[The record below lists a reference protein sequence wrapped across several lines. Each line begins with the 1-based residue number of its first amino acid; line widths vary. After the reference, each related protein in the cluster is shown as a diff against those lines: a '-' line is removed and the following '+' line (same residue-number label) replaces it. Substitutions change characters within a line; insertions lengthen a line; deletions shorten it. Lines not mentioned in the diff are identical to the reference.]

1 MVFAQ
6 SPSKK
11 KTRPSKGRDSLGD
24 SRGATLIARI
34 KDLSLSKGYNG
45 ANRPTLHRN
54 HPSDRL
60 LGGEFAVPS
69 MPRFHHPRLS
79 TPNGR
84 ATIPLQS
91 IVMLLNVITR
101 ADIIMYL
108 DTVSICIETMMK
120 VF

>member
-24 SRGATLIARI
+24 SRGATLIAQA
-34 KDLSLSKGYNG
+34 KDLSLFK
-45 ANRPTLHRN
+45 AITVPTDRPYAESSFRPAARRRVRSAFYAEISPSSTLY
-54 HPSDRL
+54 S
-60 LGGEFAVPS
+60 
-69 MPRFHHPRLS
+69 
-79 TPNGR
+79 NGR
-84 ATIPLQS
+84 ATTPLQS